1 MSYVTMAHS
10 GKLIMAT
17 NSAAPLAQQNIIP
30 SPLFGRRPRNHWLG
44 NAVAHI
50 AQRQVADGASAR

>member
-17 NSAAPLAQQNIIP
+17 KSAAPLAQQNIIS

-44 NAVAHI
+44 DAVAHI
-50 AQRQVADGASAR
+50 AQR